1 MDFKMAT
8 GEFARMQQNLIDAAK
23 LNEQMKVSQD
33 FSLGDDEVLIMKPMA
48 NKKKKKSAESK
59 ENFDNSSGFL
69 PPPSDAEKKKKSKK
83 KSKEEETKVD
93 DKLFGDFTNAN
104 DGDDGS

>member
-1 MDFKMAT
+1 M
-8 GEFARMQQNLIDAAK
+8 GNLIDAAK
-23 LNEQMKVSQD
+23 LNEQMKASQD

-59 ENFDNSSGFL
+59 ENFDNLGGFL

-83 KSKEEETKVD
+83 KKKKKKKNKEVETKVD

-104 DGDDGS
+104 DGDDGSWAT